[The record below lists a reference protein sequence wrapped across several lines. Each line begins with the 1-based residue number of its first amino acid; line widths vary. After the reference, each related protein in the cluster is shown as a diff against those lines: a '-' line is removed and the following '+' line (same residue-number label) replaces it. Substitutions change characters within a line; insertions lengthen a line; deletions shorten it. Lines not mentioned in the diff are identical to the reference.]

1 MSFPC
6 CVVAFIAFFFSRFD
20 KLVIDTISRAPSS
33 AATTATAAAAAVV
46 FVDVVVM
53 IVPLSSLPL
62 LLMVATDC

>member
-33 AATTATAAAAAVV
+33 AATTATTAAVV

>member
-33 AATTATAAAAAVV
+33 AATTATAAAVV

>member
-6 CVVAFIAFFFSRFD
+6 CVVAFIAFFFSRFE

-33 AATTATAAAAAVV
+33 AATTATTAAVV